1 MNLIN
6 GLRAFA
12 RRSKKLLTKLRLKKK
27 RGECHAY
34 APPKNGLRT
43 TLTPS

>member
-12 RRSKKLLTKLRLKKK
+12 RRSKKLLTKLRLK
-27 RGECHAY
+27 RNEANVTLM
-34 APPKNGLRT
+34 PPKKMGFVPL
-43 TLTPS
+43 